1 MHMLYSPLIMEEASP
16 IGTVFHQSTTG
27 NEQPKKRSWKK
38 ALLVLVVLALLGF
51 GGYNAMAYFLGS
63 GAPEE
68 PQIEITPTPTIEEIQ
83 ETPTETPTPEESPTP
98 EPTKEP
104 TARPTT
110 SPIDKATGLDRRE
123 LSIEIQNGSGE
134 KGVAGKVA
142 DFLKSFGYKI
152 SGTKNAD
159 NFDYTNVTISI
170 KSASAN
176 YLSLLKKDL
185 NTQYSVGDTNS
196 TLSAS
201 SSADVVVIVGK

>member
-1 MHMLYSPLIMEEASP
+1 MEEASP

-63 GAPEE
+63 GTPVQQEE
-68 PQIEITPTPTIEEIQ
+68 VEITPTPTIEEIQ
-83 ETPTETPTPEESPTP
+83 EAPTETPTPEESPTP
-98 EPTKEP
+98 EATKEP
-104 TARPTT
+104 TPRPTT
-110 SPIDKATGLDRRE
+110 SPIDKTTGLDRRE
-123 LSIEIQNGSGE
+123 LSIEVQNGSGE

-152 SGTKNAD
+152 SGAKNAD

-170 KSASAN
+170 KSASEN

-201 SSADVVVIVGK
+201 SSADAVVIVGK

>member
-1 MHMLYSPLIMEEASP
+1 MEEASP
-16 IGTVFHQSTTG
+16 LGTAFQQPATHSQ
-27 NEQPKKRSWKK
+27 QPKKRSWKK

-63 GAPEE
+63 GSPAQQEE
-68 PQIEITPTPTIEEIQ
+68 VEITPTPTIEEIQ

-98 EPTKEP
+98 EATKEP

-110 SPIDKATGLDRRE
+110 SPIDKTTGLDRRE
-123 LSIEIQNGSGE
+123 LSIEVQNGSGE

-152 SGTKNAD
+152 GGTKNAD
-159 NFDYTNVTISI
+159 NFDYTNVTISV
-170 KSASAN
+170 KADVAN
-176 YLSLLKKDL
+176 YLPVLKKDL
-185 NTQYSVGDTNS
+185 NTQYTVGDTNS

-201 SSADVVVIVGK
+201 SSADVVVIIGK